1 MNNIHSVKAEL
12 SLALIFVSTIWLVFI
27 LDRFL
32 PLEVF
37 GLVPRTIGGLTGI
50 VTMPFLHQDL
60 RHIFSNT
67 PPLILLLTLLAGSRG
82 NSKVIVSLLVVVGGV
97 LLWLFGR
104 GHSLHIGASGLV
116 FGLITFLIAS
126 GFFEKRMRT
135 MIISGLVGFLYGTTI
150 LMGILPGQSGVS
162 WDGHLFG
169 GIAGVLVA
177 WLLLKRL

>member
-1 MNNIHSVKAEL
+1 MNYIHSVKEEL
-12 SLALIFVSTIWLVFI
+12 SLALLFVAVIWIVFI

-32 PLEVF
+32 PLEML
-37 GLVPRTIGGLTGI
+37 GLVPRKISGLTGI

-60 RHIFSNT
+60 RHIISNT
-67 PPLILLLTLLAGSRG
+67 PPLIILLSLLAGSRG
-82 NSKVIVSLLVVVGGV
+82 NSKVIVSSLVVGGGV

-126 GFFEKRMRT
+126 GFFEKRIRT
-135 MIISGLVGFLYGTTI
+135 MTISALVGFFYGLTL
-150 LMGILPGQSGVS
+150 LMGVLPGQTGVS

-169 GIAGVLVA
+169 GVAGVIVA
-177 WLLLKRL
+177 WLLLKK